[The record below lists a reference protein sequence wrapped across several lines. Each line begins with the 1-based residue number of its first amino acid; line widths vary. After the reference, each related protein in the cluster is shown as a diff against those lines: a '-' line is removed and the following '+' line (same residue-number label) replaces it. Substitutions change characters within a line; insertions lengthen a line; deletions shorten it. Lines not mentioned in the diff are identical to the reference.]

1 MPILIIYTNTLFNTE
16 RHIMSDMLDYFIS
29 QKQAMVDFL
38 TEMVSYE
45 SFTADKVMVDKL
57 VDYVEAKFH
66 EHNADS
72 VTRFPQEVVGDFL
85 LAKWNE
91 NAPGKPIL
99 FMVHIDT
106 VHPIGSLEH
115 MPVRIDDDGRLYG
128 PGAVDMKAGTVICLT
143 AIRGLQEQGQFPNR
157 PIHFLVTTDEE
168 IGSPNSEA
176 LIKETAEGCEL
187 VMVTEPATK
196 EGAIKTWRKGG
207 GKYELIVEGRASHAG
222 VAPQEG
228 INAIIEFAQQA
239 LEINKLNDLKMGT
252 SVSVTMVDGGTAGN
266 VIPAHLKAHIDTRFL
281 TIDAMN
287 KVSEALSNLY
297 PKMPGAKVEC
307 IAHHSRPPMVRRE
320 GLFEKAEE
328 IGKKYGVT
336 IYEDGTG
343 GGSDGNFTAAMGIP
357 TLDGLGA
364 HGDGLHAPHEHV
376 IINSLPRQATLIAGI
391 LLDWENFK

>member
-1 MPILIIYTNTLFNTE
+1 
-16 RHIMSDMLDYFIS
+16 MSDMLEYFKG
-29 QKQAMVDFL
+29 QQQAMVDFL
-38 TEMVSYE
+38 SEMVNYE
-45 SFTADKVMVDKL
+45 SFTADKRMVDKL
-57 VDYVEAKFH
+57 VDFVEAKFH
-66 EHNADS
+66 ELDADS
-72 VTRFPQEVVGDFL
+72 VTRYPQDEVGDFL

-91 NAPGKPIL
+91 NALGKPIL

-106 VHPIGSLEH
+106 VHPIGSLDH
-115 MPVRIDDDGRLYG
+115 MPVKIDDDGRLYG

-143 AIRGLQEQGQFPNR
+143 AIRGLQALDQFPNR

-168 IGSPNSEA
+168 IGSPCSEA

-187 VMVTEPATK
+187 VIVTEPATK

-207 GKYELIVEGRASHAG
+207 GKFELIVEGRASHAG

-239 LEINKLNDLKMGT
+239 LEVNQLNDLKMGT
-252 SVSVTMVDGGTAGN
+252 SVSITMVDGGTAGN
-266 VIPAHLKAHIDTRFL
+266 VIPAQVKAHIDTRFM
-281 TIDAMN
+281 TMEAMN
-287 KVSEALSNLY
+287 NTREALSNLY

-307 IAHHSRPPMVRRE
+307 IAHHSRPPMERRD
-320 GLFEKAEE
+320 GLFEKAEA

-336 IYEDGTG
+336 IDEDGTG

-357 TLDGLGA
+357 TLDGMGA

-376 IINSLPRQATLIAGI
+376 IISSLPRQAALIAGI
-391 LLDWENFK
+391 LMDWES

>member
-1 MPILIIYTNTLFNTE
+1 
-16 RHIMSDMLDYFIS
+16 MSDLLDYFMS
-29 QKQAMVDFL
+29 QKQAMVDLL
-38 TEMVSYE
+38 TEMVKYE
-45 SFTADKVMVDKL
+45 SFTRDKAMVDKL
-57 VDYVEAKFH
+57 VDFMAEQFQSL
-66 EHNADS
+66 NADS
-72 VTRFPQEVVGDFL
+72 VMRYPQEEVGDFL

-91 NAPGKPIL
+91 DAPGKPIL

-106 VHPIGSLEH
+106 VHHINSLASMPIKIEE
-115 MPVRIDDDGRLYG
+115 GRLYG
-128 PGAVDMKAGTVICLT
+128 PGAVDMKGGTVIALE
-143 AIRGLQEQGQFPNR
+143 AIRGLQALDKFPNR
-157 PIHFLVTTDEE
+157 PIHFLVTTEEE
-168 IGSPNSEA
+168 IGSPMSEPV
-176 LIKETAEGCEL
+176 IKDCAEGCEL
-187 VMVTEPATK
+187 VLVMEPATK

-207 GKYELIVEGRASHAG
+207 GKYTLIVEGRASHAG
-222 VAPQEG
+222 TAPQEG

-266 VIPAHLKAHIDTRFL
+266 VIPARVEAHIDTRYL
-281 TIDAMN
+281 TTEAMETL
-287 KVSEALSNLY
+287 KSSLSNLY

-307 IAHHSRPPMVRRE
+307 IAEHSRPPMERMTGV
-320 GLFEKAEE
+320 FEKAEA
-328 IGKKYGVT
+328 IGKKYSVT

-391 LLDWENFK
+391 LLDWEG